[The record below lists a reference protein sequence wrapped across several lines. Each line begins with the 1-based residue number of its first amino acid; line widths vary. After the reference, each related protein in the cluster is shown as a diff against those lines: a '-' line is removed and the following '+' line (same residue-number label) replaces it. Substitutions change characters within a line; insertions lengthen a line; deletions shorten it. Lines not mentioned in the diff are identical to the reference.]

1 MFLSKTKHGNGIFW
15 QKQKHGK
22 GIFLQKQKNMKRV
35 FCKGVHHRVPCSP
48 RCQTPALSSRK
59 GDIVRDSFVFSLKAD
74 DEKYVLINIKS
85 LTERMPCK
93 KCRQSVNNAK
103 FKTENPRKSNYLKS
117 NCLKSN
123 YFKSNYFNSNY
134 SKSDYF
140 KSSFLMNTFSRWH
153 Y

>member
-1 MFLSKTKHGNGIFW
+1 MEMVFFAKTKIWKRYFFA
-15 QKQKHGK
+15 KAKKHGK
-22 GIFLQKQKNMKRV
+22 SF

-59 GDIVRDSFVFSLKAD
+59 GDIVRDSFVFSLKADYD

-117 NCLKSN
+117 NYLKSN
-123 YFKSNYFNSNY
+123 YLKSNYFNSN
-134 SKSDYF
+134 
-140 KSSFLMNTFSRWH
+140 
-153 Y
+153 